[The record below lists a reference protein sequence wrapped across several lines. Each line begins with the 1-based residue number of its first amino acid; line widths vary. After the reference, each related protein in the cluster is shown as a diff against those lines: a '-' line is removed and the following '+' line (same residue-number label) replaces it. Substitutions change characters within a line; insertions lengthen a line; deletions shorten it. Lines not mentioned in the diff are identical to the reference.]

1 MTIQNFPAR
10 DRAAWLAN
18 RKQDVTASEIAA
30 LFNAHPYK
38 SQLQVYADKA
48 GTGAETFDNKAM
60 RRGRILEPAVAE
72 AWFEERGERL
82 DKCTDYMRCTVRR
95 IGATP
100 DYVRPN
106 GEPVECKTVAPEKW
120 DEWQEQ
126 APLAYQLQA
135 LVQAMLMD
143 APRAWIAVMID
154 NRAKDFHVFE
164 VPRHAQAEARIVER
178 VAAFWRAVAA
188 GEMPAADYAK
198 DGAAIAAMFPRD
210 NGEVVDLSG
219 DNRLPGM
226 LVRRAELKAAV
237 SAAEAELDAIDAEI
251 KAKLGPASEATL
263 PGWKVTLK
271 AQTRPE
277 RLMPASTFRVLR
289 VTDLSKPKG
298 RKAAQK
304 EEAL

>member
-1 MTIQNFPAR
+1 MTIESFPAR
-10 DRAAWLAN
+10 DRAAWLAV
-18 RKQDVTASEIAA
+18 RKQDVTASEVAA
-30 LFNAHPYK
+30 LFGAHPYK
-38 SQLQVYADKA
+38 SALQVYADK
-48 GTGAETFDNKAM
+48 TGQGVEIGDNAAM

-82 DKCTDYMRCTVRR
+82 EKCTDYMRCTARR

-106 GEPVECKTVAPEKW
+106 GEPVEMKTVAPEKW
-120 DEWQEQ
+120 AEWDE
-126 APLAYQLQA
+126 APPLAYQLQA

-143 APRAWIAVMID
+143 APRAWIAVLVD
-154 NRAKDFHVFE
+154 NRAKDFRVFE
-164 VPRHAQAEARIVER
+164 VPRHPSAEARIENA

-188 GEMPAADYAK
+188 DEMPAADYAK
-198 DGAAIAAMFPRD
+198 DGAAIAAMFPKD
-210 NGEVVDLSG
+210 NGETLDLTG
-219 DNRLPGM
+219 DNRLPEV
-226 LVRRAELKAAV
+226 LQRRADLKASV
-237 SAAEAELDAIDAEI
+237 SAAEAEIETIDAEL
-251 KAKLGPASEATL
+251 KAKIGAASEATL
-263 PGWKVTLK
+263 PGWKISLK

-289 VTDLSKPKG
+289 VTDLTKPKG